1 MEYDP
6 LPPDQSVDDDAQ
18 IRPSSR
24 SAPVSARQGGGGATG
39 EGPARKAGA
48 GPDPDLYAKRRGKD
62 AGGGRGGPGGSGSS
76 SGGSGPGGSGPGGTG
91 PGGSDSNSTGRRW
104 LRWTLPMVAAI
115 LVGAALGVAVA
126 AAIHMPKVDTLTDFT
141 PKLITTLQDRD
152 GDVFGTFALERRVL
166 LEESEVPPVL
176 EQALLAVEDSKFY
189 QHGGIDLTAIIRAE
203 LANIRAGERVEGA
216 STLTMQ
222 LARTLFLTR
231 KKTWGRKIEEALLA
245 VELEKSLSKQQ
256 ILTMYMNLM
265 NLGHGNYGFASGA
278 LYYFGK
284 EVGDLTVPE
293 AAMLAGIVQI
303 PSRLSP
309 YRRPDLVRERRNW
322 VLNRM
327 RAEGFISDEEY
338 EAAVASPLG
347 VVSHAPE
354 VPFAPYFAEDVRKY
368 LESTYSSD
376 AVHEGGL
383 EVWTTLDTSIQR
395 SAEEALREGLLRI
408 DHRRWRGAEEN
419 LLESAAQAGE
429 GDDVDLADHELDAW
443 SSQPILPGRWV
454 QGIVLEADPR
464 QARVRVQDQI
474 YEIGP
479 DAIDWTRRS
488 QPSDILSRGDVA
500 WFEVLAP
507 EGAEE
512 EEEADGAQAGPDAP
526 APDDP
531 ALAAIPPA
539 MPDVDPATYRLA
551 LQQVPEVQG
560 SAVVLEAATGAIR
573 AMVGGFDFER
583 SKFNR
588 VTQAER
594 QVGSAFKPFV
604 YGTALE
610 MGYTPADTMFD
621 GPTGFRGSDDKISYW
636 PRNYSRSFHGIVTLR
651 YAMEHSLNVIAVKL
665 LDMVGV
671 QSVID
676 FARRGGIEADL
687 PPYPSLALGTADIS
701 PLDLAA
707 AYGAIA
713 NQGTLVEPY
722 MIDRVVGPTGQLLE
736 QHTPVTSALTD
747 PRVAYVLTHM
757 MEGVVDRGTAT
768 KVRDLDI
775 ALAGKTGTTND
786 YTDAWFAGFTPR
798 HVILVWVGHDV
809 KRSLGR
815 GMTGAEAALPIWRDI
830 VEDGLEDG
838 WLEKGAEFSPPPG
851 VVFETV
857 EYRTGLLPGV
867 ALETGAARGTVREAF
882 VRGTE
887 PVQASGD
894 KTALIHSLPWFQQ
907 RAFYIPKEGEN
918 MTGRAAAT
926 PDREATGE
934 AEAAAAE

>member
-6 LPPDQSVDDDAQ
+6 LPSDQPVDDDAR
-18 IRPSSR
+18 IRPSARPS
-24 SAPVSARQGGGGATG
+24 PVSTRKPVG
-39 EGPARKAGA
+39 EAAGA
-48 GPDPDLYAKRRGKD
+48 GPDPDLYAKRRRKD
-62 AGGGRGGPGGSGSS
+62 DRGGDGGGDGGTGGPGGGSGS
-76 SGGSGPGGSGPGGTG
+76 
-91 PGGSDSNSTGRRW
+91 GGSDSSGLRW

-115 LVGAALGVAVA
+115 LMGAALGVAVA

-141 PKLITTLQDRD
+141 PKLITTLHDRS

-189 QHGGIDLTAIIRAE
+189 QHGGIDLAAIIRAE
-203 LANIRAGERVEGA
+203 MANIRAGERVEGA

-231 KKTWGRKIEEALLA
+231 KKTWRRKIEEALLA

-256 ILTMYMNLM
+256 ILTLYMNLM

-278 LYYFGK
+278 RYYFGK
-284 EVGDLTVPE
+284 EVDDLTVPE

-327 RAEGFISDEEY
+327 RAEGYISDEEY

-347 VVSHAPE
+347 VVTHAPE

-368 LESTYSSD
+368 LESTYGSD

-395 SAEEALREGLLRI
+395 SAEEALREGLLHI
-408 DHRRWRGAEEN
+408 DHRRWRGAGEN
-419 LLESAAQAGE
+419 VLESAQEAGDE
-429 GDDVDLADHELDAW
+429 GDVDLTTYELDAW
-443 SSQPILPGRWV
+443 SSQPIFPGRWV
-454 QGIVLEADPR
+454 QGIILEVDPR
-464 QARVRVQDQI
+464 RARVRVGDHI

-479 DAIDWTRRS
+479 EAIEWTRRS
-488 QPSDILSRGDVA
+488 RPSDILSRGDVA

-507 EGAEE
+507 EGA
-512 EEEADGAQAGPDAP
+512 ADGVEGSGDAAEAATTEPPDA
-526 APDDP
+526 AGADM
-531 ALAAIPPA
+531 PPA
-539 MPDVDPATYRLA
+539 MPDADPGSYRLA

-588 VTQAER
+588 VSQAER

-604 YGTALE
+604 YGAALE

-621 GPTGFRGSDDKISYW
+621 GPTGFRGSDDQVSYW
-636 PRNYSRSFHGIVTLR
+636 PRNYSRDFHGIVTLR
-651 YAMEHSLNVIAVKL
+651 YAMEHSLNVVAVKL

-671 QSVID
+671 QRVID
-676 FARRGGIEADL
+676 FARRAGIDAEL

-701 PLDLAA
+701 PLDLAT

-722 MIDRVVGPTGQLLE
+722 MIERVVGPTGQLLE

-786 YTDAWFAGFTPR
+786 YTDAWFAGFTPQ

-815 GMTGAEAALPIWRDI
+815 GMTGADAALPIWRDI

-838 WLEKGAEFSPPPG
+838 WLEKGAEFTPPPG
-851 VVFETV
+851 VVFATV
-857 EYRTGLLPGV
+857 EYRTGLLPGA
-867 ALETGAARGTVREAF
+867 ALESGEARGAVREAF
-882 VRGTE
+882 VDGTE
-887 PVQASGD
+887 PVQASSH

-918 MTGRAAAT
+918 MTSRAAA
-926 PDREATGE
+926 REDTDAAGDADAAP
-934 AEAAAAE
+934 AE